1 MVVFETA
8 FKLPFHIARK
18 VRRFGRT
25 RLSAVMRESEHAEQR
40 AAVARI
46 GKHHVLRR
54 LDPPIAAAARDDYE
68 DQAVGLMLSG
78 RVGGTDG

>member
-1 MVVFETA
+1 
-8 FKLPFHIARK
+8 
-18 VRRFGRT
+18 
-25 RLSAVMRESEHAEQR
+25 MRESEHAEQR